1 MFLWIQAGP
10 VIEFVLF
17 CAPAVI
23 YVVVQSRRGDRSTAA
38 ALDRI
43 GARWGAPPAYGWALV
58 LLIPLVAASWSA
70 IALVP
75 AEVVDDPGVTVAR
88 VTSAGA
94 VVGVALRAVGEE
106 VFFRGLLGGVLVR
119 RLGFAR
125 GNLLQAAAFVVPHL
139 ALLLI
144 GAGLWPIV
152 VIQFAAGY
160 ALGWLRHRTGT
171 FVPGAVVHVV
181 ANLAAGLAAA

>member
-1 MFLWIQAGP
+1 M
-10 VIEFVLF
+10 
-17 CAPAVI
+17 
-23 YVVVQSRRGDRSTAA
+23 
-38 ALDRI
+38 
-43 GARWGAPPAYGWALV
+43 
-58 LLIPLVAASWSA
+58 
-70 IALVP
+70 P

-139 ALLLI
+139 ALLRI
-144 GAGLWPIV
+144 DAGLWPIV
-152 VIQFAAGY
+152 VIQFTAGY

-181 ANLAAGLAAA
+181 ANVVAGLVTA

>member
-1 MFLWIQAGP
+1 M
-10 VIEFVLF
+10 IEFVLF

-38 ALDRI
+38 A
-43 GARWGAPPAYGWALV
+43 
-58 LLIPLVAASWSA
+58 
-70 IALVP
+70 
-75 AEVVDDPGVTVAR
+75 
-88 VTSAGA
+88 
-94 VVGVALRAVGEE
+94 
-106 VFFRGLLGGVLVR
+106 
-119 RLGFAR
+119 
-125 GNLLQAAAFVVPHL
+125 FVVPHL

-144 GAGLWPIV
+144 DAGLWPIV

-171 FVPGAVVHVV
+171 FVPGAIVHVV